1 MVLLHP
7 VKGVADQEILYFIF
21 AVVKHLGAPVRV
33 FALAGVSV
41 FEQGLSVKISQ
52 SMGVLGEMGR
62 NPVQDDADSGAVEI
76 IHKIHEV
83 LWRAVP
89 GGGCK
94 ISGYLIT
101 PGTVKW
107 MFCDAHQFNMG
118 ITHLLH
124 IGRQFMGRLGVCIEP
139 VLFFP
144 VFLAPRT
151 KVYLVNAHGKLLHI
165 LGGTLGDPVAV
176 RPVKTLNIRG
186 HGSSTRPVFGAECKW
201 VGFVEYLA
209 GFGGD
214 GEFIKLAHLH
224 ACIEILPYAG
234 IRYLNHGI
242 GLRIPAV
249 KIPHQVHFPGVGGP
263 DRKIDAVLSLV
274 CPGMGAQFLI
284 NIIVCPGSEQITVQV
299 GDISRG
305 PGLFLFGPGICCGR
319 GFRICPG
326 FCTRIAFVYSHIS
339 SPPLVL
345 GQRPGCPL
353 ILYGPF
359 RRTQAGRLRRIHPPA
374 GSPPPWPGLVQV
386 HQSPPHCHH
395 CLPR

>member
-1 MVLLHP
+1 MLKEFNGLQVLVASVLIGNPLAFLASIVQVEHGCNRIHPQPVHMVLLHP

-21 AVVKHLGAPVRV
+21 AVVKHLGAPIRV

-151 KVYLVNAHGKLLHI
+151 KV
-165 LGGTLGDPVAV
+165 
-176 RPVKTLNIRG
+176 
-186 HGSSTRPVFGAECKW
+186 
-201 VGFVEYLA
+201 
-209 GFGGD
+209 
-214 GEFIKLAHLH
+214 
-224 ACIEILPYAG
+224 
-234 IRYLNHGI
+234 
-242 GLRIPAV
+242 
-249 KIPHQVHFPGVGGP
+249 
-263 DRKIDAVLSLV
+263 
-274 CPGMGAQFLI
+274 
-284 NIIVCPGSEQITVQV
+284 
-299 GDISRG
+299 
-305 PGLFLFGPGICCGR
+305 
-319 GFRICPG
+319 
-326 FCTRIAFVYSHIS
+326 
-339 SPPLVL
+339 
-345 GQRPGCPL
+345 
-353 ILYGPF
+353 
-359 RRTQAGRLRRIHPPA
+359 
-374 GSPPPWPGLVQV
+374 
-386 HQSPPHCHH
+386 
-395 CLPR
+395 